1 MVVVAG
7 ITREARQ
14 PRTPAMAGVIPVA
27 RAVPGLVL
35 VVFADPPRTATNDA
49 I

>member
-1 MVVVAG
+1 MVFVTR

-14 PRTPAMAGVIPVA
+14 PRPPAMAGVRPVA
-27 RAVPGLVL
+27 RAFPGLVR
-35 VVFADPPRTATNDA
+35 VIFADLARTATNGA